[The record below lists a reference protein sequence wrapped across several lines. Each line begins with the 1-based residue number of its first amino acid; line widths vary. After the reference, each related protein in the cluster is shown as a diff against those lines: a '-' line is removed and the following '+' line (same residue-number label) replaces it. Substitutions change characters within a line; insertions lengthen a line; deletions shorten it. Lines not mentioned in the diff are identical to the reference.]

1 MLDIGAMELFVVAV
15 LALVVVG
22 PKELPKLLRTVGGFM
37 RKARELAAE
46 FRSGV
51 EDLAAEVE
59 REVDPFK
66 DLREE
71 EGLRPGMSPGEIT
84 DHIMA
89 RREAEMVDEA
99 AKPDDNTPKPAKNP
113 EKSEPKP
120 PKSESKSPKSE
131 PNTAKSEVSPEISPD
146 VSGGQQDMFGPTE
159 NALQNDT
166 NKKSEQPK
174 VEKNINTEKNKEGS
188 K

>member
-84 DHIMA
+84 EHILA
-89 RREAEMVDEA
+89 NREAEMVDEA
-99 AKPDDNTPKPAKNP
+99 AKPGPNDEKPAEKLEKP
-113 EKSEPKP
+113 EPKLAKPESKP
-120 PKSESKSPKSE
+120 PKSEPNSPKSE
-131 PNTAKSEVSPEISPD
+131 VSD
-146 VSGGQQDMFGPTE
+146 GQHDMFGEKEPSSENGSDEPKEPTR
-159 NALQNDT
+159 
-166 NKKSEQPK
+166 KKTEEGPK
-174 VEKNINTEKNKEGS
+174 
-188 K
+188 

>member
-84 DHIMA
+84 EHILA
-89 RREAEMVDEA
+89 NRESEMVDEA
-99 AKPDDNTPKPAKNP
+99 AKPDSKTEKPVEKDEISGTKPA
-113 EKSEPKP
+113 
-120 PKSESKSPKSE
+120 KSESKSQKSE
-131 PNTAKSEVSPEISPD
+131 SNSPKSEVSAAQESLD
-146 VSGGQQDMFGPTE
+146 GQHDMFGQEDSPAKNPSE
-159 NALQNDT
+159 DA
-166 NKKSEQPK
+166 SEQKDPTTKK
-174 VEKNINTEKNKEGS
+174 VEEGS

>member
-37 RKARELAAE
+37 RKVREMAAE

-59 REVDPFK
+59 REVDPFA
-66 DLREE
+66 DLRRE

-84 DHIMA
+84 EHILANKAKEA
-89 RREAEMVDEA
+89 RENVDDAAESELGA
-99 AKPDDNTPKPAKNP
+99 PKNESIGPKN
-113 EKSEPKP
+113 
-120 PKSESKSPKSE
+120 ES
-131 PNTAKSEVSPEISPD
+131 
-146 VSGGQQDMFGPTE
+146 
-159 NALQNDT
+159 
-166 NKKSEQPK
+166 
-174 VEKNINTEKNKEGS
+174 EGS
-188 K
+188 KPDVNSPKPEGPAANLSENGEKST